1 MGYAL
6 AIAAIATMW
15 SSFAA
20 AKIKARQLTQTQDVE
35 YGQGGLEI
43 LQGGSHQSGNDV
55 DLGTMPDGRR
65 RRAEGGEAVAIIN
78 KRATRKYRQE
88 LPIIIKSI
96 NQGTYSNDTYNYD
109 NRNDIIKY
117 IDKRI
122 VEQLYTNAYTIDG
135 ITLSQNQPINNI
147 DDLKKNVKKIAENS
161 ETRYYTDG
169 RDLVI
174 RYKNLTKRIIKR

>member
-78 KRATRKYRQE
+78 KNATRKYRNV
-88 LPIIIKSI
+88 LPDIIKSI
-96 NQGTYSNDTYNYD
+96 NKGTYNDEKN
-109 NRNDIIKY
+109 NMLRY
-117 IDKRI
+117 IDKGSI
-122 VEQLYTNAYTIDG
+122 EHLYSRAYITDG
-135 ITLSQNQPINNI
+135 VTLNSNNRLTNI
-147 DDLKKNVKKIAENS
+147 DDLKKDVKKIADNS
-161 ETRYYTDG
+161 DTQYYNDG
-169 RDLVI
+169 TYLVKK
-174 RYKNLTKRIIKR
+174 YKNLTKRISKK